1 MHKSQCVYCIISR
14 WLAVLGAFQ
23 SFCNLAVS
31 FHIHIYKDYA
41 WVSALIVLLVVRL
54 LYFEPLRVSLIILA
68 RHNKEGRTQFVLTHP
83 NYGSLAYHYYTLYS
97 FERGSELEYKYNFGS
112 HCSQEFLFACFTS
125 LAPNLSLLTPQLIVF
140 AHI

>member
-41 WVSALIVLLVVRL
+41 LVSALIVLLVVRL
-54 LYFEPLRVSLIILA
+54 LYFESLRVSVIIRA
-68 RHNKEGRTQFVLTHP
+68 RHNKEGRTQLVLTHP
-83 NYGSLAYHYYTLYS
+83 NYGSLLHD
-97 FERGSELEYKYNFGS
+97 K
-112 HCSQEFLFACFTS
+112 CFIFVC
-125 LAPNLSLLTPQLIVF
+125 AE
-140 AHI
+140 